1 MVSFIFCF
9 SVLTMTVKR
18 LTTCL
23 EVLLQVTST
32 QDAIVATFIRGHE
45 TINLECFSR
54 DSQAC
59 KLFVSSD
66 PIW

>member
-1 MVSFIFCF
+1 
-9 SVLTMTVKR
+9 MTVKR

-23 EVLLQVTST
+23 EVLLQGTST
-32 QDAIVATFIRGHE
+32 RDAIVATFIRGHE